1 MNMLFPTSLL
11 ARFAALII
19 VALLAF
25 GGFRLWLASHDATL
39 LKGYVLL
46 SEKTA
51 AEAKATELERQR
63 NASAQALED
72 YRKRAVADA
81 LTQRKRQTE
90 LEEAIRND
98 NQTMDDGDYRWSD
111 ADRLWLCRQRGE
123 ADCSRGRAGQDGRRN
138 PPSGSAR

>member
-1 MNMLFPTSLL
+1 MSMLFPTSLL
-11 ARFAALII
+11 GRIAAFLIA
-19 VALLAF
+19 VLLAF
-25 GGFRLWLASHDATL
+25 GGFRLWLSSHDAAL

-51 AEAKATELERQR
+51 ADAKAAELERQR
-63 NASAQALED
+63 NAAAQALED

-81 LTQRKRQTE
+81 LAQQKRQAE

-111 ADRLWLCRQRGE
+111 ADRLWLCRQRGA
-123 ADCSRGRAGQDGRRN
+123 ADCGR
-138 PPSGSAR
+138 

>member
-1 MNMLFPTSLL
+1 MSMLFPTSLL
-11 ARFAALII
+11 GRIATLII
-19 VALLAF
+19 AILLVF
-25 GGFRLWLASHDATL
+25 SGFRLWLSSHDAAL

-51 AEAKATELERQR
+51 AEARAAELERQR
-63 NASAQALED
+63 NAAAQALED

-81 LTQRKRQTE
+81 LTQQKRQAD

-111 ADRLWLCRQRGE
+111 ADRLWLCQQRGA
-123 ADCSRGRAGQDGRRN
+123 ADCRR
-138 PPSGSAR
+138 